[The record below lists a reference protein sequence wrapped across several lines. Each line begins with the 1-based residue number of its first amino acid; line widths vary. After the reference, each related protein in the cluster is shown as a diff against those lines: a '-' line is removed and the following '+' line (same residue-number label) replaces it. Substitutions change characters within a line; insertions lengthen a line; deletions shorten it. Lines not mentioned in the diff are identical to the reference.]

1 MFAEGRENS
10 GGDKAEVRKSAGD
23 GRAAAL
29 PHCLAVS
36 RLQMYFF
43 LHLHMALHCTKWPV
57 LNLLCCQSSSEGIC
71 GVRFSNLWRSFEK
84 GLKSGL
90 LMPRRGE
97 RPKRHAQRR
106 RLGAR
111 REVSTSQPPILHPPT
126 PQKTIFT
133 YTFIVISNPI
143 IY

>member
-36 RLQMYFF
+36 QLQMCFF
-43 LHLHMALHCTKWPV
+43 LHLHKALHCTKWPV
-57 LNLLCCQSSSEGIC
+57 LNLLCCHSSSEGTC
-71 GVRFSNLWRSFEK
+71 GMVFSTLWRSFEK

-90 LMPRRGE
+90 LTPRRGG
-97 RPKRHAQRR
+97 KCK
-106 RLGAR
+106 
-111 REVSTSQPPILHPPT
+111 PT
-126 PQKTIFT
+126 PQVLIGGGGG
-133 YTFIVISNPI
+133 VD
-143 IY
+143 